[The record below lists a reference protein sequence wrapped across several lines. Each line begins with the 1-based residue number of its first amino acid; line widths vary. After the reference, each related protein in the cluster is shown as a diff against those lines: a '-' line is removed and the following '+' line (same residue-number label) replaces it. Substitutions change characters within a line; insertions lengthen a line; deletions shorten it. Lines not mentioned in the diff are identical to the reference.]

1 MLGNIFFLNKFYSGL
16 YCFDIVIFNFV
27 DNYILIF
34 YFNDVK
40 VDILLIIFLDILVF
54 FDCS

>member
-34 YFNDVK
+34 CFNNVK
-40 VDILLIIFLDILVF
+40 VEIIDIF
-54 FDCS
+54 FGYFC

>member
-40 VDILLIIFLDILVF
+40 VEIIDNF
-54 FDCS
+54 FGFFCL